1 MGLELVFELVFLR
14 QKAKVKGRPSEFG
27 EFIDWVFQTTC
38 GMSGVGMC
46 FSGMSSA

>member
-1 MGLELVFELVFLR
+1 MRFAWRRRE
-14 QKAKVKGRPSEFG
+14 KAKFKGRPSEFG
-27 EFIDWVFQTTC
+27 EFSERVFQTTN